1 MNNYISFSRF
11 KISLVSTVLA
21 FSGLT
26 AAAQD
31 GTTHVSN
38 RAVYQQSA
46 NSAATGKKIYGEW
59 IILSAKGRNINMRES
74 VPYLNFNASDG
85 KIYGEI
91 GPNIINAKF
100 ELPDKG
106 SVKVTDAETTRQ
118 PSSNVR
124 EENDIKAGLLDAC
137 TYSIEKKKNDI
148 YYLDISDKKGNV
160 VIHAKRHNADVLT
173 GLWHIARLNETDIS
187 NDSIE
192 IVVDVPELKLHGKA
206 GCNIFNGEIGLD
218 RNKDW
223 FIQFQNINVS
233 RMKCDEAKMS
243 IERDLLVA
251 LEEVEIIKREN
262 GGKSILLL
270 DKNKNELLQLER
282 VTQ

>member
-1 MNNYISFSRF
+1 M
-11 KISLVSTVLA
+11 
-21 FSGLT
+21 
-26 AAAQD
+26 
-31 GTTHVSN
+31 
-38 RAVYQQSA
+38 
-46 NSAATGKKIYGEW
+46 
-59 IILSAKGRNINMRES
+59 
-74 VPYLNFNASDG
+74 
-85 KIYGEI
+85 
-91 GPNIINAKF
+91 
-100 ELPDKG
+100 
-106 SVKVTDAETTRQ
+106 
-118 PSSNVR
+118 
-124 EENDIKAGLLDAC
+124 
-137 TYSIEKKKNDI
+137 
-148 YYLDISDKKGNV
+148 
-160 VIHAKRHNADVLT
+160 
-173 GLWHIARLNETDIS
+173 
-187 NDSIE
+187 
-192 IVVDVPELKLHGKA
+192 KLHGKA